1 MGNWKIKHLNTE
13 HFIYL
18 YFWDIQANNDLI
30 IIAIGYLALL
40 WKHFF
45 FGRKSSYN
53 HKTNKSRISN
63 DGQNPFELLNDKFVN
78 AFYFSQKL

>member
-1 MGNWKIKHLNTE
+1 MGSWKIKHLNTD

-30 IIAIGYLALL
+30 IAIGYLALL

-45 FGRKSSYN
+45 SEEKVLTIIRQIKEEFQTMD
-53 HKTNKSRISN
+53 KT
-63 DGQNPFELLNDKFVN
+63 LLN
-78 AFYFSQKL
+78 Y